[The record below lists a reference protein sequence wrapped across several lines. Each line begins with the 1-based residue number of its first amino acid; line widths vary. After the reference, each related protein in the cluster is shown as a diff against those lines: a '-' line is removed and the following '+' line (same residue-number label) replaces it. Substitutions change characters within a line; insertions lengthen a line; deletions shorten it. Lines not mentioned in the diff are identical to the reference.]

1 MRKVVF
7 LALFLSCQCM
17 WAGVRPES
25 RMRRIAASR
34 LAGSAD
40 AASKM
45 DLLESTPSYYI
56 YGKGKQGFV
65 VVSTDDSTT
74 PVLGYSST
82 EYNAEDLP
90 PAFKCWL
97 KAVAASAP
105 CETTSISY
113 TVVPNFLPTTWGQG
127 DPFNYLCP
135 EIEGKK
141 APSGCVATAMSQIMY
156 YYQYPAQGTG
166 SGYYSLD
173 KTGSSRY
180 PDVINGVY
188 RWELMKPD
196 YSGQSV
202 GDEERMAVATLLR
215 DAGLGS
221 HMNYATGGSGAYI
234 DDAAL
239 ALVNN
244 FGYDSNTMRY
254 MIKSFYSNEEWNR
267 IVYEELAARRPIL
280 VAGHDAAS
288 GGHAFV
294 FSGVDEDGKIYVNWG
309 WNGSADGYYEM
320 TALDPRGI
328 LGSDNA
334 MKFNLNNQMVYGIQ
348 PPQGEPDESLRPSGW
363 ACPDPFTAE
372 YQNIRNWLKVKTSFI
387 YNISYF
393 PFTGEIKLYCESADG
408 DVTKDRS
415 YTYLDYSQTS
425 IASKYGYSDQ
435 VATVKTTDLEPGR
448 YFIYLVSQTAKEP
461 VPQKVRYPG
470 GLFQYVMT
478 KAENGKLTIEED
490 DSADNILSPLQPAA
504 SAPAPVYDLSGRMVN
519 SQLKNGLYIV
529 NGKKV
534 LFK

>member
-202 GDEERMAVATLLR
+202 GD
-215 DAGLGS
+215 
-221 HMNYATGGSGAYI
+221 
-234 DDAAL
+234 DAAEISL
-239 ALVNN
+239 DTAAGNMCHAGDLIL
-244 FGYDSNTMRY
+244 SEKTSMRY

-309 WNGSADGYYEM
+309 WNGSADGFYEM